1 MVYRI
6 LVVEDTS
13 VIRRLIE
20 ISLRSAEVEIITR
33 DDGPSGLTASSTEA
47 PDLVILDI
55 GLPGMDGWDVLKAI
69 RATMPQ
75 LPVVVLTAHADQQ
88 SRVRAEAGGA
98 NALVI
103 KPFMPEDLRQVVFGL
118 LMGSG
123 SSNTRDQGRVPGSQV
138 ERFAGQR

>member
-1 MVYRI
+1 MGYRV

-20 ISLRSAEVEIITR
+20 ISLRSAEVEIVTR
-33 DDGPSGLTASSTEA
+33 GDGPSGLTAASTEA
-47 PDLVILDI
+47 PDLVVLDI
-55 GLPGMDGWDVLKAI
+55 GLPGMDGWEVLKAI
-69 RATMPQ
+69 RANMPQ

-103 KPFMPEDLRQVVFGL
+103 KPFAPADLRQIVFDL

-123 SSNTRDQGRVPGSQV
+123 SSQTREQV
-138 ERFAGQR
+138 SSDSSML